1 MGRGL
6 ASGVVNLN
14 KPAGPTSHDVIAA
27 VRRGTGVKRVGH
39 AGTLD
44 PLASG
49 VLLVLVGQA
58 TRLSEY
64 LMAHDKRYRATVRF
78 GATTDTLDAG
88 GPPIPGRPVT
98 FDRAALESALTRFEG
113 NRLQT
118 PPAYSAIKV
127 GGRKAYDLARAG
139 QAVALPPRPVT
150 IHSLALVAWEAPD
163 LVLDVHCTAGTYIRA
178 LARDLGEALGT
189 GAYLL
194 RLTRTASGSFRLE
207 DSADLADFK
216 LAMAEGRWESHLLS
230 PAQALSDV
238 PAVLLD
244 ETQTRRLTRGQTIPR
259 TAGSPPGLAR
269 GLNAFGQL
277 VAVLRPNETGELW
290 RPEKV
295 LLTQD

>member
-1 MGRGL
+1 MEKGL
-6 ASGVVNLN
+6 GSGVINLD
-14 KPAGPTSHDVIAA
+14 KPAGPTSHDVIAT

-49 VLLVLVGQA
+49 VLLVLVGHA

-78 GATTDTLDAG
+78 GTTTATLDAG
-88 GPPIPGRPVT
+88 GTPTPGRPVT
-98 FDRAALESALTRFEG
+98 FDRADLESALARFVG
-113 NRLQT
+113 DLRQT

-163 LVLDVHCTAGTYIRA
+163 LVLDVHCSAGTYVRA

-194 RLTRTASGSFRLE
+194 RLTRTASGPFRLE
-207 DSADLADFK
+207 DSVDFADFK
-216 LAMAEGRWESHLLS
+216 LAMAEGRWESFLLS

-244 ETQTRRLTRGQTIPR
+244 EAQTGRLTRGQTIPR
-259 TAGSPPGLAR
+259 AAGSPSGVAR
-269 GLNAFGQL
+269 GLDASGRL
-277 VAVLRPNETGELW
+277 VAVLRPDETGGFW